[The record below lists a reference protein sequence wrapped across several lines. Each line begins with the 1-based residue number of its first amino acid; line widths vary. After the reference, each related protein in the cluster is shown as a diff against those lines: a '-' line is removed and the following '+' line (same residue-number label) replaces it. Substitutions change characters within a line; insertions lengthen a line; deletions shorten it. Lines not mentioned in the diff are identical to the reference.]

1 METVG
6 NVCKAIQSFRRLGQY
21 IKGDDYIIGLSKE
34 LRRDKAVA
42 IEAAQLYLVQGHYI
56 KASDACHLVS
66 CPIFRNGDPSADFTL
81 EICDATSVTLALLT
95 SYVGIS
101 RYGKLKTALQ
111 VADRIYDVWLTPDR
125 MYARFLSILVKLRC
139 SQSISLR
146 VEFRVS
152 YRSRREIIS

>member
-6 NVCKAIQSFRRLGQY
+6 NVCKTIQTFRRLGQY
-21 IKGDDYIIGLSKE
+21 IEGDDYIIGLSKD
-34 LRRDKAVA
+34 LRRDKAVT

-66 CPIFRNGDPSADFTL
+66 CPIFKKGDPSADFTL

-101 RYGKLKTALQ
+101 RHGKLKTALK

-125 MYARFLSILVKLRC
+125 MYARFLSVLVKLKC

-146 VEFRVS
+146 VAFRIS
-152 YRSRREIIS
+152 YQSRREIVS